1 MKRRSRTG
9 QREVKT
15 ELTNVR
21 SQEVAMAIRRVDF
34 NDEAV
39 PATACEFSLI
49 GLQLAYINHSQGS
62 KQHQPAHHA
71 TNTTPVGSCN
81 DFSRA
86 SVPARQCH
94 PRAIRNFASLEKE
107 SPLPTAPCCCLR
119 LPWSSYR
126 SQPLGQQAETGIF
139 LVSRVVSCHCSLCL
153 ACLEPRVVGLTRM
166 TRC

>member
-1 MKRRSRTG
+1 
-9 QREVKT
+9 
-15 ELTNVR
+15 
-21 SQEVAMAIRRVDF
+21 MAIRRVDF

-94 PRAIRNFASLEKE
+94 PRTIRNFCQPRERIPPAYCTLLLPPATLVVISQPTTWSTGRDRNFSRLSCRVLSLLPLSRLPRATRGGVDKNDSLLTIKRKSIAGAFGSLP
-107 SPLPTAPCCCLR
+107 SPLF
-119 LPWSSYR
+119 S
-126 SQPLGQQAETGIF
+126 
-139 LVSRVVSCHCSLCL
+139 
-153 ACLEPRVVGLTRM
+153 
-166 TRC
+166 